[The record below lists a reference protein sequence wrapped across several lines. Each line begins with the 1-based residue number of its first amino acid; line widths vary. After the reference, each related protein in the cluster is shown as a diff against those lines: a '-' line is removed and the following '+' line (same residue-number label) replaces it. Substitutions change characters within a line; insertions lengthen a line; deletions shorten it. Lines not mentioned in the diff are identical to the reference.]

1 MKIVVAGSRSIPD
14 FDLSGYIPEEAELII
29 SGGAVGIDKIAE
41 EYADRH
47 KISKLVLRPDYKKY
61 GKAAP
66 LRRNEIMVDIA
77 DLVLVVWDGK
87 SRGTK
92 YTIDYAT
99 EKGKNLKIVTL

>member
-1 MKIVVAGSRSIPD
+1 MKVMVAGSRSITD
-14 FDLSGYIPEEAELII
+14 FDLSGYIPEKTELII
-29 SGGAVGIDKIAE
+29 CGGAIGIDNLAE
-41 EYADRH
+41 EYADKH

-66 LRRNEIMVDIA
+66 LRRNEIMVDLA
-77 DLVLVVWDGK
+77 DLVIVVWDGT

-99 EKGKNLKIVTL
+99 KKGKNLKIITL